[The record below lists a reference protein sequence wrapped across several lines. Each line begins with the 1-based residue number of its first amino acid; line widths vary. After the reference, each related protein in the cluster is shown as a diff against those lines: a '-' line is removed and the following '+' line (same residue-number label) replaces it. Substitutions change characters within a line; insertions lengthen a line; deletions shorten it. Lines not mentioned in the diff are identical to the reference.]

1 MKKILPLLLLLAAIP
16 ALRAQD
22 FSFSQRML
30 DHLLAGRGDSVYAAA
45 NEAVREQIPASALS
59 SLIGQLEQQAGPYR
73 SQGKWTTA
81 RQGSFRVDRCRL
93 VFGQADLQMLLVLDA
108 EGRVAGLQFLPLAKK
123 TSAPPAAVEE
133 RAVTVSC
140 GRVSLPATLCLPACR
155 EGKVPVV
162 VLVHGSGPNDRDE
175 TLGPN
180 KPFRDLAHR
189 LAEAGI
195 ATLRYD
201 KRTFVYGARTAEAS
215 GGTLTYD
222 TETVDDAVAALDV
235 AAAQPEADTTRLY
248 VLGHSLGGALVPRIA
263 GRSRVPLAGMI
274 SVAGG
279 PMRGMEETLRA
290 QLAYVAS
297 VQGGTQAEADSVAT
311 TMLAALPAEYLRFA
325 DQYDAAAE
333 ALRTHTPFL
342 LLQGGHDYQV
352 TAADFRIWQERL
364 AGRERTEFVWLENC
378 DHLLRECPR
387 MAVPADYMRP
397 GEMSAKAVES
407 IVGFVKGRGGS

>member
-1 MKKILPLLLLLAAIP
+1 MKKILPLLLFLAAVP
-16 ALRAQD
+16 VMHAQD
-22 FSFSQRML
+22 FSFSQHML
-30 DHLLAGRGDSVYAAA
+30 DHLLAGRGDSLYAAA
-45 NEAVREQIPASALS
+45 NEAVRRQIPASAFG
-59 SLIGQLEQQAGPYR
+59 SLIGQLEQQAGPYQ
-73 SQGKWTTA
+73 SQGNWVTA
-81 RQGSFRVDRCRL
+81 QQGGFRVDQCHL
-93 VFGQADLQMLLVLDA
+93 VFSRVDLQMRLVLDA
-108 EGRVAGLQFLPLAKK
+108 EGRIAGLQFLPLAKE
-123 TSAPPAAVEE
+123 TSASPAAVEE
-133 RAVTVSC
+133 RAVTVGG
-140 GRVSLPATLCLPACR
+140 GRVSLPATLCLPARR

-175 TLGPN
+175 TIGPN

-201 KRTFVYGARTAEAS
+201 KRTFVYGARTAEVS

-222 TETVDDAVAALDV
+222 TETVDDAVAALNV

-274 SVAGG
+274 SIAGG
-279 PMRGMEETLRA
+279 PMRGMEETLRE
-290 QLAYVAS
+290 QLAYVTS
-297 VQGGTQAEADSVAT
+297 VQGGTKAKADSLAT
-311 TMLAALPAEYLRFA
+311 AMLAALPAEYLRFA
-325 DQYDAAAE
+325 DRYDAAAE

-352 TAADFRIWQERL
+352 TADDFRIWQERL

-397 GEMSAKAVES
+397 GEMSAKAVER
-407 IVGFVKGRGGS
+407 IAGFIKGGK